1 MPSTLATMNSLK
13 GKTWATLQRIAVEA
27 GIPLY
32 KIREAPTRDALRL
45 LIVDAEVDRALG
57 EGRR

>member
-1 MPSTLATMNSLK
+1 MTVGQMNSLK
-13 GKTWATLQRIAVEA
+13 GKSWVTLQRIAVEA

-45 LIVDAEVDRALG
+45 MIVDAEVDRALG